1 MSPHFSL
8 LNLKQISGLIFK
20 VFALPL
26 SSIDQRIIN
35 QKTTQQPWGKKENI
49 RLVHLQKLKNK

>member
-20 VFALPL
+20 VFALPV

-35 QKTTQQPWGKKENI
+35 QKTT
-49 RLVHLQKLKNK
+49 